1 MDKDKNKVEIN
12 KIICRC
18 EEVTEQEI
26 KDAIKGGY
34 TTLKEIKRNTR
45 AGMGLCQGRT
55 CSDLIRNIISEMTG
69 ENKKKI
75 VPDTSR
81 FPVYPVK
88 LKYLQEK
95 ENENN

>member
-1 MDKDKNKVEIN
+1 MAKNKDEIN
-12 KIICRC
+12 KMICRC

-26 KDAIKGGY
+26 KDAIREGY

-55 CSDLIRNIISEMTG
+55 CSNIIRNIISEMTG
-69 ENKKKI
+69 KKKKKI

-88 LKYLQEK
+88 LKYLKEK
-95 ENENN
+95 ENEDN